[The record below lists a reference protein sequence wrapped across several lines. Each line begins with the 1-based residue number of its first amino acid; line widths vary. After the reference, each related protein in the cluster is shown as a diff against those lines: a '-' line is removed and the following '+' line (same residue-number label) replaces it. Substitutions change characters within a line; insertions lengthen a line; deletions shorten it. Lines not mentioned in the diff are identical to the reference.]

1 MSGSKRQ
8 RLYYLISVVML
19 TVFSGTFLLMP
30 LSEKVSADR
39 ARPIMVLTGAV
50 FWVSC
55 LSGYG
60 TLFMAYRNCRHNNDG
75 RQRKVYVFSNIP
87 TKIADI
93 IFLAGLI
100 LGLVIAIGGWIG
112 DYIVYIDIFMIVLGI
127 NMHLLFSRALY
138 ARVLVI
144 KIKRNHEEEK

>member
-8 RLYYLISVVML
+8 RLYYLISIVML

-30 LSEKVSADR
+30 LSERVSADR
-39 ARPIMVLTGAV
+39 ARLIMVLTGAV

-60 TLFMAYRNCRHNNDG
+60 TLLMAYRSCQHKND
-75 RQRKVYVFSNIP
+75 RKQRKVYVFSNIP
-87 TKIADI
+87 TKVADI

-100 LGLVIAIGGWIG
+100 LGLVIAIGGWTG
-112 DYIVYIDIFMIVLGI
+112 NYIVYIDIFMIVLGI

-144 KIKRNHEEEK
+144 KRNREEEK